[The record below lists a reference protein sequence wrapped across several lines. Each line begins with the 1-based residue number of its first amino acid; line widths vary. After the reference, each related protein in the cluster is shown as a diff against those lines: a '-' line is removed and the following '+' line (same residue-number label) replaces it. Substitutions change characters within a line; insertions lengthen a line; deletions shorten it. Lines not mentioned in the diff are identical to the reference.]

1 MRVRALSTWTS
12 IPAALAVATCT
23 LALAAPA
30 TSSEPA
36 AARAATS
43 AGLGIL
49 AAPSGYQLSW
59 ADEFNTT
66 SVDTTRWDYRTGRPW
81 DGWSTQLPEN
91 VSVGGGV
98 MTIHLCPEKTSG
110 PECTPTSATTYYTG
124 GGLISK
130 AKPRY
135 GYYETRVR
143 TNVGSGWHSAFWSA
157 EVGATGAFTE
167 IDGFEIDSHIPDQAM
182 YNVIA
187 WNHGG
192 HLSSKLRALGFDSS
206 ADWHVYGFEWTE
218 DKVVFYVD
226 GTQVWQTDYA
236 PSTYVHNFL
245 NIWLTTI
252 AIGRNGSPG
261 VDDDALPGKVQW
273 DYFRFYE
280 RDAYGD
286 NDSPTGGYAESGTGW
301 GTSGLPAFGR
311 LTSRYSCDPG
321 TSAHWTVRPPAT
333 GSYRAYFYRVG
344 GDGGQA
350 GAPVTVS
357 DGGTTLASASVDFGP
372 AGNAWVP
379 IGGALTL
386 TEDRPYTVR
395 VERTGAGCIRADA
408 VKFVRQ

>member
-1 MRVRALSTWTS
+1 MRVRALRGWTS
-12 IPAALAVATCT
+12 IPVALAVAAGT
-23 LALAAPA
+23 LGLSAPA
-30 TSSEPA
+30 TSSAPVDTHA
-36 AARAATS
+36 STS
-43 AGLGIL
+43 ARLGVR
-49 AAPSGYQLSW
+49 AAPSDYALSW
-59 ADEFNTT
+59 ADEFATT
-66 SVDTTRWDYRTGRPW
+66 SVDTTLWGYRTGAPW

-91 VSVGGGV
+91 VSVGGGY
-98 MTIHLCPEKTSG
+98 MTIHLCPQGRSG
-110 PECTPTSATTYYTG
+110 PACTPTSATTDYTG

-157 EVGATGAFTE
+157 EVAATGAFTE
-167 IDGFEIDSHIPDQAM
+167 IDGFEIDSHIPEQVM
-182 YNVIA
+182 HNVIA

-192 HLSSKLRALGFDSS
+192 HLSSGLDDLDFDSS
-206 ADWHVYGFEWTE
+206 AGWHVYGYEWLE
-218 DKVVFYVD
+218 NEVRFYVD
-226 GTQVWQTDYA
+226 GQLTWRTPYA
-236 PSTYVHNFL
+236 PSEYVHNFL
-245 NIWLTTI
+245 NVWLTTI

-261 VDDDALPGKVQW
+261 VDDAALPGKVQW

-350 GAPVTVS
+350 GAPVTVL
-357 DGGTTLASASVDFGP
+357 DGGTTLASAPVDFGA
-372 AGNAWVP
+372 AGNGWVP
-379 IGGALTL
+379 IGGALAL
-386 TEDRPYTVR
+386 TDDRPYTVR
-395 VERTGAGCIRADA
+395 VDRTGAGCIRADA